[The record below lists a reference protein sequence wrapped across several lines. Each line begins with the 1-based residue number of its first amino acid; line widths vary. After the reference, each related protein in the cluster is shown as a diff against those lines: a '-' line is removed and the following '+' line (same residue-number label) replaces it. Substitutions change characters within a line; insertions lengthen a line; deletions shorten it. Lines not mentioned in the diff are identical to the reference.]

1 MTLIRKKYI
10 RRSGRTV
17 SSNRY
22 LNLTKMMPQQLKR
35 EGHNEDIPEYNEK
48 PKFKITIVY
57 VTSCSEK
64 ISTQSWG
71 NMPWNVLTGICHECE
86 QQKHNQHVLIK
97 ERL

>member
-1 MTLIRKKYI
+1 
-10 RRSGRTV
+10 
-17 SSNRY
+17 
-22 LNLTKMMPQQLKR
+22 MMAPELKP
-35 EGHNEDIPEYNEK
+35 EAHNEDIPEYNEK

-97 ERL
+97 EKL